1 MSASISSIF
10 KGIAYKRLSEVEINP
25 KRSNQHELAGTKEL
39 KSILGTVD
47 PDIGK
52 RYYQATCMYLDEG
65 FPDSLLRAEVQMSW
79 YDTRR
84 DKPNRSPEY
93 RLYYPTND
101 VISNAMAGDLL
112 VVALLD
118 NGDLLVLIAKAD
130 STIER
135 QLLWLFGIEEL
146 AEAGFEAS
154 DSDELARVE
163 LDYTKNLLL
172 AEIGIEPDLG
182 EVDWLGRIHAAFGEA
197 PGFPPTAEFSDFARR
212 TAGDMDPIGDPDR
225 TLVRWMTHEEVLF
238 HTLEMHFINQ
248 RLARGFMDANEF
260 IRYSLSVQNRRKSRA
275 GHALEHHLAEV
286 LRVNGIAFSRGDIT
300 ENRSRPDFLFPD
312 AMAYRNP
319 DYPEGLL
326 DMLGVKTTCKDR
338 WRQVL
343 SEAARIR
350 NKHLLT
356 LESGISENQTDEM
369 RANELQL
376 VIPESIRGSYKP
388 TQSGWLMS
396 ISEFIGYR
404 KAKS

>member
-1 MSASISSIF
+1 MSASISSVF

-25 KRSNQHELAGTKEL
+25 KKSNQHELAGTKEL

-47 PDIGK
+47 PDMGK
-52 RYYQATCMYLDEG
+52 RHYQATCLYLDEG
-65 FPDSLLRAEVQMSW
+65 FPESLLRAEVEMSW
-79 YDTRR
+79 YDPRR
-84 DKPNRSPEY
+84 EKPDRSPEY
-93 RLYYPTND
+93 RLYYPKND
-101 VISNAMAGDLL
+101 VIASAIAGDLL
-112 VVALLD
+112 VVALMD
-118 NGDLLVLIAKAD
+118 GGDLLVLIAKAD

-135 QLLWLFGIEEL
+135 QLLWLFGIEKP
-146 AEAGFEAS
+146 ADAGFEAS
-154 DSDELARVE
+154 DSDKLAQVE

-172 AEIGIEPDLG
+172 AEIGIEPELG
-182 EVDWLGRIHAAFGEA
+182 EIDWLERIHTAFGEVS
-197 PGFPPTAEFSDFARR
+197 GFPPTAEFSEFARR
-212 TAGDMDPIGDPDR
+212 TAGEMDPIADPDR
-225 TLVRWMTHEEVLF
+225 TLVRWMTHEEMLF

-248 RLARGFMDANEF
+248 RLSRGFKDANEF

-286 LRVNGIAFSRGDIT
+286 LRLNGITFSRGEVT
-300 ENRSRPDFLFPD
+300 ENRSKPDFLFPD

-319 DYPEGLL
+319 DFPEDLL

-369 RANELQL
+369 RANDLRL

-388 TQSGWLMS
+388 SQSGWLMS
-396 ISEFIGYR
+396 ILEFIGYR